1 MALHLVTGG
10 AGFIGSHIVKTLLSQ
25 GEKVRVLDN
34 LDSGRKDNMADFFKK
49 IDFWKG
55 DIRDSKLVK
64 KAMEGVDYVLHIAAQ
79 RSVPRSIDD
88 PLSNNEVNVQG
99 TLNILWWA
107 KESGVRRVVFASSS
121 SVYGDNATMPL
132 KESYAPSPISPYA
145 ITKLVG
151 EYYCEVFYKL
161 YGLETV
167 SLRYFNVYGP
177 RQDPYSQYAN
187 VIPLFIKAG
196 MDGRQVEVH
205 WDGLQSRDFTYIDD
219 TVNATLLAAKV
230 PGVAGEVFNVG
241 CGKDYSILELLR
253 TIEKILGRNINYIHT
268 EARKGDVR
276 RTLADISM
284 AEKLLGY
291 KVSVEFE
298 EGLAR
303 TAEWFKNHS

>member
-121 SVYGDNATMPL
+121 SVYGDN
-132 KESYAPSPISPYA
+132 
-145 ITKLVG
+145 
-151 EYYCEVFYKL
+151 
-161 YGLETV
+161 
-167 SLRYFNVYGP
+167 
-177 RQDPYSQYAN
+177 
-187 VIPLFIKAG
+187 
-196 MDGRQVEVH
+196 
-205 WDGLQSRDFTYIDD
+205 
-219 TVNATLLAAKV
+219 
-230 PGVAGEVFNVG
+230 
-241 CGKDYSILELLR
+241 
-253 TIEKILGRNINYIHT
+253 
-268 EARKGDVR
+268 
-276 RTLADISM
+276 
-284 AEKLLGY
+284 
-291 KVSVEFE
+291 
-298 EGLAR
+298 
-303 TAEWFKNHS
+303 